1 MRRLIRSLMKSIIAA
16 VILISPSSAFAQ
28 VVSVNVFQ
36 PVPGGAQLTAEYFQ
50 EAKAILQA
58 TGAQVSTSS
67 DLKGTFRFA
76 TIFDNWEAYGRF
88 AQSLPT
94 NESWGAFQNKVAGTR
109 AANQTDNLLLNQRA
123 AATNPVTGPGTV
135 TQITVWEPTTGT
147 MAELVEGA
155 MGAKPI
161 HERAGASVSV
171 YTGGGRMYYLMSFEN
186 FEAWG
191 RNRDTPNPEFQA
203 YMQSRGTAGSPR
215 AIVVDQITLTAF

>member
-1 MRRLIRSLMKSIIAA
+1 MKSIIAA
-16 VILISPSSAFAQ
+16 VILIFPSSAFAQ
-28 VVSVNVFQ
+28 VVSVNVYQ

-50 EAKAILQA
+50 EAKAIVQA
-58 TGAQVSTSS
+58 AGAQVVISS

-76 TIFDNWEAYGRF
+76 TLFDNWEAYGRF

-94 NESWGAFQNKVAGTR
+94 NESWGAFQNKIAGTR

-123 AATNPVTGPGTV
+123 AATNPVTGPGRV
-135 TQITVWEPTTGT
+135 TQVTVWEPTTGT
-147 MAELVEGA
+147 MARLVEVA

-171 YTGGGRMYYLMSFEN
+171 YTGGGRMYYLMGFEN

-191 RNRDTPNPEFQA
+191 KNRDTPNPEFQA
-203 YMQSRGTAGSPR
+203 YFQSLDTDG
-215 AIVVDQITLTAF
+215 AIIVNQITAVSF

>member
-50 EAKAILQA
+50 EAKAIMQA
-58 TGAQVSTSS
+58 AGAQVTTSS
-67 DLKGTFRFA
+67 DLKGAFWFA
-76 TIFDNWEAYGRF
+76 TLFDNWEAYGRF

-94 NESWGAFQNKVAGTR
+94 NESWGAFQNKIAGTR
-109 AANQTDNLLLNQRA
+109 AANQTDNLLLNRRDVP
-123 AATNPVTGPGTV
+123 TNPVTGPGTV
-135 TQITVWEPTTGT
+135 TQTTVWEPTGGT
-147 MAELVEGA
+147 MAQLVATA
-155 MGAKPI
+155 MGRKPI

-171 YTGGGRMYYLMSFEN
+171 YTGGGRMYYRRSFEN

-191 RNRDTPNPEFQA
+191 KSRDTPNN
-203 YMQSRGTAGSPR
+203 RDGSMSGVPYGSR
-215 AIVVDQITLTAF
+215 AIIVDQITSTTF

>member
-58 TGAQVSTSS
+58 TGAQVSTSG

-88 AQSLPT
+88 AQSLQT
-94 NESWGAFQNKVAGTR
+94 NESWGAFQNKIAGTP

-155 MGAKPI
+155 MGAQPI

-171 YTGGGRMYYLMSFEN
+171 YTGGGRVYYLMSFEN

-191 RNRDTPNPEFQA
+191 RNRDTPNPEFQLICNH
-203 YMQSRGTAGSPR
+203 SVSLDLSVRS
-215 AIVVDQITLTAF
+215 

>member
-1 MRRLIRSLMKSIIAA
+1 MRSIIAA
-16 VILISPSSAFAQ
+16 AILIFPSSALAQ
-28 VVSVNVFQ
+28 VVSVNVYQ

-50 EAKAILQA
+50 EAKAIMQA

-94 NESWGAFQNKVAGTR
+94 NESWGAFQNKIAGTR

-155 MGAKPI
+155 MGAQPI

-191 RNRDTPNPEFQA
+191 RSRDTPNPEFQA
-203 YMQSRGTAGSPR
+203 YMQSLGIPGSFG
-215 AIVVDQITLTAF
+215 AIIVDQITATAF

>member
-50 EAKAILQA
+50 EAKAIMQA
-58 TGAQVSTSS
+58 AGAQVTISS
-67 DLKGTFRFA
+67 DLKGAFWFA
-76 TIFDNWEAYGRF
+76 TLFDNWEAYGRVV
-88 AQSLPT
+88 QSLPT
-94 NESWGAFQNKVAGTR
+94 NESWGAFQNKIAGTR

-203 YMQSRGTAGSPR
+203 YMQSLGIPGSFG
-215 AIVVDQITLTAF
+215 AIVVDRITATAF

>member
-1 MRRLIRSLMKSIIAA
+1 MKSIIAA
-16 VILISPSSAFAQ
+16 VILIFPSSAFAQ
-28 VVSVNVFQ
+28 VVSVNVYQ
-36 PVPGGAQLTAEYFQ
+36 PVPGGAQLTGEYFQ
-50 EAKAILQA
+50 EAKVILQA
-58 TGAQVSTSS
+58 AGAQVTMNR

-76 TIFDNWEAYGRF
+76 TLFDNWEAYGRF

-94 NESWGAFQNKVAGTR
+94 NESWGAFQNKIAGTR

-147 MAELVEGA
+147 MAQLVEGA

-171 YTGGGRMYYLMSFEN
+171 STGGGRMYYLMRFEN

-191 RNRDTPNPEFQA
+191 KFRDTPNPEFQA
-203 YMQSRGTAGSPR
+203 YFQSLGTGG
-215 AIVVDQITLTAF
+215 AIIVNQITAVSF

>member
-1 MRRLIRSLMKSIIAA
+1 MSRLIRSLMKSIIAA
-16 VILISPSSAFAQ
+16 AILISPSSAFAQ

-36 PVPGGAQLTAEYFQ
+36 PVSGGAQLTAEYFQ

-203 YMQSRGTAGSPR
+203 YMRSRGTAGSLG
-215 AIVVDQITLTAF
+215 AIVVDQITATTF

>member
-1 MRRLIRSLMKSIIAA
+1 MKSIIAA
-16 VILISPSSAFAQ
+16 VILIFPSSAFAQ
-28 VVSVNVFQ
+28 VVSVNVYQ

-58 TGAQVSTSS
+58 AGAQVFISS

-76 TIFDNWEAYGRF
+76 TLFDNWEAYGRF

-94 NESWGAFQNKVAGTR
+94 NESWGAFQNKIAGTR
-109 AANQTDNLLLNQRA
+109 SAIQTDNLLLDQRA
-123 AATNPVTGPGTV
+123 VATNPVTGPGTV
-135 TQITVWEPTTGT
+135 TQMTVWEPTTTGT
-147 MAELVEGA
+147 MAQLVEAA

-171 YTGGGRMYYLMSFEN
+171 STGGGRMYYRMSFEN

-191 RNRDTPNPEFQA
+191 KNRDTPNPEFRA
-203 YMQSRGTAGSPR
+203 YMQSLGTPGSPG
-215 AIVVDQITLTAF
+215 AIIVDQITAVAF

>member
-1 MRRLIRSLMKSIIAA
+1 MKSIIAA
-16 VILISPSSAFAQ
+16 VILIFPSSAFAQ
-28 VVSVNVFQ
+28 VVSVNVYQ

-58 TGAQVSTSS
+58 AGAQVFISS

-76 TIFDNWEAYGRF
+76 TLFDNWEAYGRF

-94 NESWGAFQNKVAGTR
+94 NESWGAFQNKIADTR
-109 AANQTDNLLLNQRA
+109 SAIQTDNLLLDQRA
-123 AATNPVTGPGTV
+123 VATNPVTGPGTV
-135 TQITVWEPTTGT
+135 TQMTVWEPTTTGT
-147 MAELVEGA
+147 MAQLVEAA

-171 YTGGGRMYYLMSFEN
+171 STGGGRMYYRMSFEN

-191 RNRDTPNPEFQA
+191 KNRDTPNPEFRA
-203 YMQSRGTAGSPR
+203 YMQSLGTPGSPG
-215 AIVVDQITLTAF
+215 AIIVDQITAVAF

>member
-1 MRRLIRSLMKSIIAA
+1 MKSIIAA
-16 VILISPSSAFAQ
+16 VILIFPSSAFAQ

-36 PVPGGAQLTAEYFQ
+36 PVPGGAPLTAEYFQ
-50 EAKAILQA
+50 EAKVILQA
-58 TGAQVSTSS
+58 AGARVTMSL

-76 TIFDNWEAYGRF
+76 TSFDNWEAYGRF

-94 NESWGAFQNKVAGTR
+94 NQSWGAFLNKVSGNPSAI
-109 AANQTDNLLLNQRA
+109 QTDNLLLNQIA

-135 TQITVWEPTTGT
+135 TQVFVWEPTGGT
-147 MAELVEGA
+147 MAELIEGA

-171 YTGGGRMYYLMSFEN
+171 SAGGGRMYYLMRFEN

-191 RNRDTPNPEFQA
+191 KNRDTPNPEFLA
-203 YMQSRGTAGSPR
+203 YFQSLDTDG
-215 AIVVDQITLTAF
+215 AIIVNQITAVSF